1 MAQDQTASRPPMVLR
16 RRRRQTARL
25 FPGQLTLNAS
35 LAPAIA
41 SRDSL
46 ALVAAIEPA
55 WAVPSQS
62 TSQHPLVVRAKLP
75 NAWVPR
81 AAPERGSSASS
92 PTRKHEVYAKHCEP

>member
-1 MAQDQTASRPPMVLR
+1 MVQDQTASRPLMVL
-16 RRRRQTARL
+16 RRQTARL

-55 WAVPSQS
+55 WA
-62 TSQHPLVVRAKLP
+62 
-75 NAWVPR
+75 
-81 AAPERGSSASS
+81 ERIGSS
-92 PTRKHEVYAKHCEP
+92 VVV